1 MGPKHYHKANISI
14 YLTSIK
20 QSRGPY
26 LSHANTEVVFMLQS
40 QTSKVMES

>member
-1 MGPKHYHKANISI
+1 MGPKYYHNVNI

-26 LSHANTEVVFMLQS
+26 LSHADTEVTFMLQS
-40 QTSKVMES
+40 QTSKVTER